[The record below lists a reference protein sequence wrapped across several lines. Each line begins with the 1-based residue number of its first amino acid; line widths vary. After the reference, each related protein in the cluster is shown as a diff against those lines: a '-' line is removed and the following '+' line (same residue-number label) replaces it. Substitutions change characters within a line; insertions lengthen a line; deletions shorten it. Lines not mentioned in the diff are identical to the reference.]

1 MTRCCLHL
9 STHLLRR
16 VGLLYIHVFQWLLDA
31 RGTQTRLKQHIG
43 GTEPACKQVHKGQGD
58 GLPDD
63 RTLFVAGLPVVLAN
77 ENLAQLLS
85 RYGAVERAAVHP
97 NQVRRAPLRDGG

>member
-1 MTRCCLHL
+1 M
-9 STHLLRR
+9 
-16 VGLLYIHVFQWLLDA
+16 
-31 RGTQTRLKQHIG
+31 KQHTFV
-43 GTEPACKQVHKGQGD
+43 TEPCCQQVHKGQRD

-77 ENLAQLLS
+77 ENLAELLS

-97 NQVRRAPLRDGG
+97 NQVRPCASKLARAYADTHCPSCKWD